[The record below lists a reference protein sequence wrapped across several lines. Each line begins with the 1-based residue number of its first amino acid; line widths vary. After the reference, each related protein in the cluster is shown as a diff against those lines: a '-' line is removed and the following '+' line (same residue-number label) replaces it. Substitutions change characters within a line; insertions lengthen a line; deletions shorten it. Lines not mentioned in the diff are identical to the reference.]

1 MRKVVRPFKDFIL
14 VNDLCGI
21 QTWGKMSDWIPMWG
35 EGRRQNIHLISD
47 WGHNLHPRR
56 AGIGFLLHM
65 EF

>member
-56 AGIGFLLHM
+56 A
-65 EF
+65 